1 MSDPRLTPSDVPE
14 DLPGNRG
21 SDSVANGTSATTP
34 PRGADL
40 GSLDYAPNTD
50 SVLPSDSGDNDGEA
64 EFNRIEHNTP

>member
-1 MSDPRLTPSDVPE
+1 MPDPRLTPADVPE

-21 SDSVANGTSATTP
+21 SDSEANDNGLTNA

-50 SVLPSDSGDNDGEA
+50 SILPSGTESDEA